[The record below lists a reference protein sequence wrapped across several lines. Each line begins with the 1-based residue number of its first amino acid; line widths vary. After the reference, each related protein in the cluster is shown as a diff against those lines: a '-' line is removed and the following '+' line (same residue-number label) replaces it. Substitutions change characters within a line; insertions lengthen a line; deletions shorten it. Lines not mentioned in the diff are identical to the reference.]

1 MDLEAPKIVDTPHRE
16 YQLAPMPSV
25 ASSLDKSSGVRRVL
39 SGILAAN
46 IVVVVV
52 KFGVGLDTNSLAV
65 FGDALQ
71 SSVDAV
77 NNLFALFVVR
87 VASKAP
93 DEDHPYG
100 HAKFETLGALL
111 IALLLALSIFELVRG
126 AVARLLM
133 GAPPLNVSSGA
144 LALLVFTLAINV
156 GVVWFETRAG
166 RRLNSDILLADALH
180 TRTDVFISLGVLT
193 GLALARAGLAWAD
206 PVLAIIVAVLVGRA
220 GYQILRRSIPSLVD
234 ERAFDQNT
242 IQHEAE
248 GVEGVVSAYSI
259 RSRRAG
265 DRKFAELTIAV
276 DGRADVASAHRIAD
290 HVEDRLRVSLQLD
303 EVTVH
308 VEPC

>member
-1 MDLEAPKIVDTPHRE
+1 
-16 YQLAPMPSV
+16 MPSV
-25 ASSLDKSSGVRRVL
+25 VDSREKSSGVRRVL
-39 SGILAAN
+39 GGILVAN
-46 IVVVVV
+46 IIVVIV
-52 KFGVGLDTNSLAV
+52 KFSVGIETNSLAV

-77 NNLFALFVVR
+77 NNLFAIFVVR
-87 VASKAP
+87 VAYKAP

-126 AVARLLM
+126 ALVRLIS
-133 GAPPLNVSSGA
+133 GAPPLNVSSVA
-144 LALLVFTLAINV
+144 LGFLVLTLAMNV
-156 GVVWFETRAG
+156 AVVWFETRAG
-166 RRLNSDILLADALH
+166 RRLNSDLLLADALH
-180 TRTDVFISLGVLT
+180 TRTDVFITLGVLG

-206 PVLAIIVAVLVGRA
+206 PLLALMVAILVGRA

-234 ERAFDQNT
+234 ERAFDWAT
-242 IQHEAE
+242 IQREAE
-248 GVEGVVSAYSI
+248 GVEGVVSAYAI

-265 DRKFAELTIAV
+265 DRHFAELTIAV
-276 DGRADVASAHRIAD
+276 DGRSDVTSAHHIAD
-290 HVEDRLRVSLQLD
+290 QVEDRLRDSLQLD

>member
-1 MDLEAPKIVDTPHRE
+1 MPVADTRE
-16 YQLAPMPSV
+16 
-25 ASSLDKSSGVRRVL
+25 KSSGVRRVL
-39 SGILAAN
+39 GGIFAAN
-46 IVVVVV
+46 ILVVIL
-52 KFGVGLDTNSLAV
+52 KFAVGVDTNSLAV

-133 GAPPLNVSSGA
+133 GAPPLNVSGLA
-144 LALLVFTLAINV
+144 LALLVFTLAVNIW
-156 GVVWFETRAG
+156 VVWFETRAG
-166 RRLNSDILLADALH
+166 RWLNSDILLADALH
-180 TRTDVFISLGVLT
+180 TRTDVFITLGVLT
-193 GLALARAGLAWAD
+193 GLAIARFGLAWAD

-234 ERAFDQNT
+234 ERAFDQAT
-242 IQHEAE
+242 IRREAE
-248 GVEGVVSAYSI
+248 GVNGVVSAYSI

-265 DRKFAELTIAV
+265 DRQFAELTIAV
-276 DGRADVASAHRIAD
+276 DGAANVASAHRIAD
-290 HVEDRLRVSLQLD
+290 QVEDRLRDSLQLD

>member
-1 MDLEAPKIVDTPHRE
+1 
-16 YQLAPMPSV
+16 MPSV
-25 ASSLDKSSGVRRVL
+25 LDSREKSSGVRRVL
-39 SGILAAN
+39 GGILVAN

-52 KFGVGLDTNSLAV
+52 KFIVGLDTNSLAV

-71 SSVDAV
+71 SSVDAAS
-77 NNLFALFVVR
+77 NLFGIFVVR

-126 AVARLLM
+126 ALARLM
-133 GAPPLNVSSGA
+133 SGAPSLNVSS
-144 LALLVFTLAINV
+144 LALGLLGFTLVVNI

-166 RRLNSDILLADALH
+166 RRLRSDLLLADALH
-180 TRTDVFISLGVLT
+180 TRTDVFITLGVLG

-206 PVLAIIVAVLVGRA
+206 PALALIVAVLVGRA
-220 GYQILRRSIPSLVD
+220 GYQILRRAIPSLVD
-234 ERAFDQNT
+234 ERAFDWTT
-242 IQHEAE
+242 IQREAE
-248 GVEGVVSAYSI
+248 GVDGVVSAYAI
-259 RSRRAG
+259 RSRHAG
-265 DRKFAELTIAV
+265 DRRFAELTIAV

-290 HVEDRLRVSLQLD
+290 KVEDRLRDSLHLD

>member
-1 MDLEAPKIVDTPHRE
+1 
-16 YQLAPMPSV
+16 MPSV
-25 ASSLDKSSGVRRVL
+25 ADSRVKSTGVRRVL
-39 SGILAAN
+39 GGILAAN
-46 IVVVVV
+46 IIVVIV
-52 KFGVGLDTNSLAV
+52 KFAVGVDTNSLAV

-77 NNLFALFVVR
+77 NNLFALVVVR

-126 AVARLLM
+126 AIARLVT
-133 GAPPLNVSSGA
+133 GVPIVNVSGTA
-144 LALLVFTLAINV
+144 LAFLVFTLVVNV

-166 RRLNSDILLADALH
+166 RRLNSDLLLADALH
-180 TRTDVFISLGVLT
+180 TRTDVFITLGVLA

-206 PVLAIIVAVLVGRA
+206 PALALIVALLVGRA
-220 GYQILRRSIPSLVD
+220 GYQILRRSIPTLVD
-234 ERAFDQNT
+234 ERAFDQGT
-242 IQHEAE
+242 IQREAE
-248 GVEGVVSAYSI
+248 KVEGVVSAYAI
-259 RSRRAG
+259 RSRHAG
-265 DRKFAELTIAV
+265 DRRFAELTIAV
-276 DGRADVASAHRIAD
+276 DGRSNVASAHGIAD
-290 HVEDRLRVSLQLD
+290 RVENRLRDTLQLD

>member
-1 MDLEAPKIVDTPHRE
+1 
-16 YQLAPMPSV
+16 
-25 ASSLDKSSGVRRVL
+25 VRRVL

-46 IVVVVV
+46 IVVVIV

-126 AVARLLM
+126 AIARLVT
-133 GAPPLNVSSGA
+133 GVAPLNISTTA
-144 LALLVFTLAINV
+144 LALLGFTLAVNV
-156 GVVWFETRAG
+156 GVVWFETRAA
-166 RRLNSDILLADALH
+166 RRLNSDLLLADALH
-180 TRTDVFISLGVLT
+180 TRTDVFITLGVLT
-193 GLALARAGLAWAD
+193 GLALAREGLAWAD
-206 PVLAIIVAVLVGRA
+206 PVLALIVAVLVGRA

-234 ERAFDQNT
+234 ERAFDPAT
-242 IQHEAE
+242 IQQEAE
-248 GVEGVVSAYSI
+248 GVRGVSSAYAI

-265 DRKFAELTIAV
+265 DRRFAELTIAV
-276 DGRADVASAHRIAD
+276 DGGADVASAHRIAD
-290 HVEDRLRVSLQLD
+290 QVEDRLRERLQLD
-303 EVTVH
+303 QVTVH

>member
-1 MDLEAPKIVDTPHRE
+1 
-16 YQLAPMPSV
+16 MPSV
-25 ASSLDKSSGVRRVL
+25 ADSRVKSSGVRRVL
-39 SGILAAN
+39 GGILAAN
-46 IVVVVV
+46 IAVVIV
-52 KFGVGLDTNSLAV
+52 KFAVGLETNSLAV

-87 VASKAP
+87 VASKEP

-126 AVARLLM
+126 AIARLVM
-133 GAPPLNVSSGA
+133 GAPPLNVSSMA
-144 LALLVFTLAINV
+144 LALLVFTLAVNV

-166 RRLNSDILLADALH
+166 RRLNSDLLLADALH
-180 TRTDVFISLGVLT
+180 TRTDVFITLGVLT
-193 GLALARAGLAWAD
+193 GLALARAGMAWAD
-206 PVLAIIVAVLVGRA
+206 PVLALMVAVLVGRA

-234 ERAFDQNT
+234 ERAFDQAT
-242 IQHEAE
+242 IRREAE
-248 GVEGVVSAYSI
+248 GVRGVVSAYGI

-265 DRKFAELTIAV
+265 DHQFAELTISV

-290 HVEDRLRVSLQLD
+290 QVEDRLRDNLRLD

>member
-1 MDLEAPKIVDTPHRE
+1 
-16 YQLAPMPSV
+16 MPSV
-25 ASSLDKSSGVRRVL
+25 ADSRVKSTGVRRVL
-39 SGILAAN
+39 GGILAAN
-46 IVVVVV
+46 IVVVIV
-52 KFGVGLDTNSLAV
+52 KFAVGVDTNSLAV

-77 NNLFALFVVR
+77 NNLFALVVVR

-126 AVARLLM
+126 AIARLVT
-133 GAPPLNVSSGA
+133 GVPIVNVSGTA
-144 LALLVFTLAINV
+144 LAFLVFTLVVNV

-166 RRLNSDILLADALH
+166 RRLNSDLLLADALH
-180 TRTDVFISLGVLT
+180 TRTDVFITLGVLG

-206 PVLAIIVAVLVGRA
+206 PALALIVALLVGRA
-220 GYQILRRSIPSLVD
+220 GYQILRRSIPTLVD
-234 ERAFDQNT
+234 ERAFDQGT
-242 IQHEAE
+242 IQREAE
-248 GVEGVVSAYSI
+248 KVEGVVSAYAI
-259 RSRRAG
+259 RSRQAG
-265 DRKFAELTIAV
+265 DRRFAELTIAV
-276 DGRADVASAHRIAD
+276 DGRSNVANAHGIAD
-290 HVEDRLRVSLQLD
+290 RVETRLRDTLQLD

>member
-1 MDLEAPKIVDTPHRE
+1 
-16 YQLAPMPSV
+16 MPSV
-25 ASSLDKSSGVRRVL
+25 ADSREKSSGVRRVL
-39 SGILAAN
+39 GGILAAN

-52 KFGVGLDTNSLAV
+52 KFVVGVDTNSLAV

-77 NNLFALFVVR
+77 NNVFALFVVR

-126 AVARLLM
+126 AIARLVT
-133 GAPPLNVSSGA
+133 GVPLVNVSGMA
-144 LALLVFTLAINV
+144 LAFLVFTLVVNV

-166 RRLNSDILLADALH
+166 RRLNSDLLLADALH
-180 TRTDVFISLGVLT
+180 TRTDVFITLGVLT
-193 GLALARAGLAWAD
+193 GLALARAGMAWAD
-206 PVLAIIVAVLVGRA
+206 PVLALIVAVLVGRA

-234 ERAFDQNT
+234 ERAFDQTT
-242 IQHEAE
+242 IQREAE

-259 RSRRAG
+259 RSRQAG
-265 DRKFAELTIAV
+265 DHRFAELTIAV
-276 DGRADVASAHRIAD
+276 NGAADVASAHRIAD
-290 HVEDRLRVSLQLD
+290 QVEDRLRDTLQLD